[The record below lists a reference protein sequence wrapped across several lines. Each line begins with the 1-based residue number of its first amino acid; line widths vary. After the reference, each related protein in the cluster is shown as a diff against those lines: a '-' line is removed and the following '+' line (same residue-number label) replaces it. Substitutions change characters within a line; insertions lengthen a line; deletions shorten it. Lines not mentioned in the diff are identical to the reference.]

1 MNFSESINKEI
12 ERVIEKITAVTDKNA
27 VNYAIVTDTHYDTK
41 QSVGTPE
48 LVDNSVKIIRMLAEK
63 GLIDFAGHCG
73 DITTGWRSGESCR
86 LHTKIV
92 ADLFDGFPCP
102 VIFSLGNHDFNHN
115 PDTVGESAH
124 SFSLNNADEK
134 NTEILDHA
142 EWYALTQKN
151 FRKENFVYDETA
163 PDTLYFYTDIPEKKA
178 RIVCLQSFY
187 CVDVEK
193 QVRFLAEKVFTKKD
207 EGWKYIFLS
216 HAPIDD
222 RYEEG
227 GMHHVCAG
235 ADDLKKLITA
245 LNTRTVAKTSV
256 GDFDFSDFKSNA
268 VAFNCGHMH
277 SSYVEFNTDLKMFHS
292 TTGQTGVV
300 GSGHFREVEADDGA
314 TGRHKLLN
322 DDANR
327 YLFDIVSVTAE
338 KYERIRFGNGLDK
351 TVKAE

>member
-1 MNFSESINKEI
+1 M
-12 ERVIEKITAVTDKNA
+12 
-27 VNYAIVTDTHYDTK
+27 TDTHYDTK

-63 GLIDFAGHCG
+63 RLIDFASHCG

-86 LHTKIV
+86 KHTKIV
-92 ADLFDGFPCP
+92 ADLFEGFPCP

-115 PDTVGESAH
+115 PDTIGEAAHKYSLDSANGQ
-124 SFSLNNADEK
+124 S
-134 NTEILDHA
+134 TEILDHR
-142 EWYALTQKN
+142 EWYELTQKN
-151 FRKENFVYDETA
+151 FHKENFIYDETT
-163 PDTLYFYTDIPEKKA
+163 PDTLYFYTDIPEKKV
-178 RIVCLQSFY
+178 RIVYLQSFY

-193 QVRFLAEKVFTKKD
+193 QVRFLAEKVFTQKD
-207 EGWKYIFLS
+207 EGWKYVLLS

-227 GMHHVCAG
+227 KMHHVCAG

-245 LNTRTVAKTSV
+245 LNTRTTAITTV
-256 GDFDFSDFKSNA
+256 GSFDFSDFKSNA

-277 SSYVEFNTDLKMFHS
+277 SSYVEFNEELKMFHA

-300 GSGHFREVEADDGA
+300 GSGHFREVEADDNSTKRGQL
-314 TGRHKLLN
+314 TN